1 MLLIIPNTFRKE
13 EAPLQTS
20 PKFNPLASSPSTQ
33 PHFSEKNRL
42 WSLTRS
48 ELNSKALKV
57 RPYLSLMRQEQK
69 VHRGIYSISWQ
80 LQTAASTLFK
90 DKRHPPVT
98 FVLHQS
104 VVKNTLCPP
113 HLRAHT
119 KRYFFFFRSCTTL
132 RLCFLTE
139 FFLHYYGSLHL
150 SNKEITLK

>member
-1 MLLIIPNTFRKE
+1 M
-13 EAPLQTS
+13 
-20 PKFNPLASSPSTQ
+20 
-33 PHFSEKNRL
+33 
-42 WSLTRS
+42 
-48 ELNSKALKV
+48 
-57 RPYLSLMRQEQK
+57 
-69 VHRGIYSISWQ
+69 HRGIYSISWQ

-98 FVLHQS
+98 FVLHPS

-119 KRYFFFFRSCTTL
+119 KSYIFSFRSCTTL

-150 SNKEITLK
+150 SNKEITLKLIIALAKVILNHTEFLPNVFCFLLFNEHKTFLLDWQVTVTENKDLTSLHMQLFPISAYCT